1 MEKQTDLLGEVI
13 DYTLC
18 GYLGELVCCD
28 TDCLKC
34 SEDDKYINKA
44 VYEYKYGNERTV
56 LQSKKY
62 PRKKRGL

>member
-28 TDCLKC
+28 IDCSNC
-34 SEDDKYINKA
+34 NDDDKYINKE
-44 VYEYKYGNERTV
+44 VYEHKYDGQREV
-56 LQSKKY
+56 LQSKKHSG
-62 PRKKRGL
+62 KKRRL